1 MTFDFITDNDF
12 NFVEKFSERF
22 NVPVFDNKLTIPVS
36 MGDGSIKIIDFGQNF
51 KLLVHRYKFKEDF
64 VLKRIAPIHWN
75 DNVTIIFYSSSFSD
89 NLLSNTNQTKIYSP
103 QKDISAIEISSNDL
117 NSEIRFPAE
126 REIYFTVV
134 GINSSTLLALLG
146 IEKANNFFKSIGSNN
161 STFLYH
167 ENMTQEVEKIL
178 KQISDIN
185 NQGELSNFYY
195 KIKAQELLYL
205 LFNKLLNR
213 QHDQHTYVN
222 KMDID
227 KLYAIRTSILADL
240 ALPPRLNSLAKMANM
255 SETKMKQ
262 LFKQIFG
269 DSIYNYFQKARMEE
283 AAFLL
288 KQAAYSVSEVGYQ
301 LGFSNLSHFS
311 RLFQRHYG
319 VNPKQYITVG

>member
-1 MTFDFITDNDF
+1 MTFDFIADNNF
-12 NFVEKFSERF
+12 NFVEKFAERF
-22 NVPVFDNKLTIPVS
+22 NVPVFDNKLIIPEN
-36 MGDGSIKIIDFGQNF
+36 MGIGNIRIVEFGQNF

-64 VLKRIAPIHWN
+64 VLKRIAPIKWN
-75 DNVTIIFYSSSFSD
+75 DNITIIFYSSSFSD
-89 NLLSNTNQTKIYSP
+89 NFLSNTNQTKIYSP
-103 QKDISAIEISSNDL
+103 QTDSSAIEISSNDL

-126 REIYFTVV
+126 KEIYFTVI
-134 GINSSTLLALLG
+134 GIKSSTLLELLG
-146 IEKANNFFKSIGSNN
+146 TEKANILFKSIGSNN

-167 ENMTQEVEKIL
+167 ENMTQDVEKIL

-185 NQGELSNFYY
+185 DQGELSNFYY
-195 KIKAQELLYL
+195 NIKAQELLYL
-205 LFNKLLNR
+205 LFSKLLKR
-213 QHDQHTYVN
+213 QQEQHTNVN
-222 KMDID
+222 KTDID
-227 KLYAIRTSILADL
+227 KLYAIRTTILSDL
-240 ALPPRLNSLAKMANM
+240 AVPPQLGSLAKMANM

-301 LGFSNLSHFS
+301 LGFTNLSHFS

-319 VNPKQYITVG
+319 TNPKQYISVG